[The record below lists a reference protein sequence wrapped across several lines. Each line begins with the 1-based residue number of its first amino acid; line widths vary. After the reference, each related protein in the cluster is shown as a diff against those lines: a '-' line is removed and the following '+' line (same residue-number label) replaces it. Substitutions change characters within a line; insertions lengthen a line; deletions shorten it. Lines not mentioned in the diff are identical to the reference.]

1 MHAIRRTILA
11 LGILAFPLAAA
22 NAASVIVKGVHLCCG
37 ACVQGVAKALKDVK
51 GVSQLACDRDGKTVA
66 FTAADDKA
74 AKAGIAALAKGGY
87 GGVAI
92 HGGKP
97 LAFPASGVKKGLKA
111 NSVTFVGIHLCC
123 GGCVNGAKEAVE
135 QLDGVTA
142 IDVDRKDRT
151 ITVRGKDI
159 SVAAASAALFKGGF
173 YGKLKTGK

>member
-1 MHAIRRTILA
+1 MQAIRQAVLT
-11 LGILAFPLAAA
+11 LGVLAFPLAAA
-22 NAASVIVKGVHLCCG
+22 NAGNVTVKGVHLCCG
-37 ACVQGVAKALKDVK
+37 ACVAGVSKAMKDVK
-51 GVSQLACDRDGKTVA
+51 GISKLACDRDGKTVSFA
-66 FTAADDKA
+66 AADDKA
-74 AKAGIAALAKGGY
+74 AKAGIAALAKAGFAG
-87 GGVAI
+87 AAT

-97 LAFPASGVKKGLKA
+97 LAFPATGVKKGLKA

-135 QLDGVTA
+135 QLVGVTA

-151 ITVRGKDI
+151 VTVSGKNI